1 MKMSAEMISGMQ
13 QVVDSM
19 EYAVKMR
26 SQARAERRAEEAEQ
40 EKKAFMEK
48 LRQAEATKTE
58 LDSQASKA
66 KGTQDAVV
74 RDQLM
79 GLMMAGF

>member
-1 MKMSAEMISGMQ
+1 MVTTMISEMQ
-13 QVVDSM
+13 QVVDSI
-19 EYAVKMR
+19 EYAGKMR

-40 EKKAFMEK
+40 EKKDFLEK
-48 LRQAEATKTE
+48 LRLAEATKTE

-79 GLMMAGF
+79 GLLMAGF

>member
-1 MKMSAEMISGMQ
+1 MSAEMISGMQ

-79 GLMMAGF
+79 GQIGRAHV

>member
-1 MKMSAEMISGMQ
+1 MSAEMISGMQ

-79 GLMMAGF
+79 GLMMAGL

>member
-1 MKMSAEMISGMQ
+1 MVTTMISEMQ
-13 QVVDSM
+13 KVVDSM

-26 SQARAERRAEEAEQ
+26 GQARAERRSEEAEQ
-40 EKKAFMEK
+40 EKKAFLEK
-48 LRQAEATKTE
+48 LRLAEATKTE

-66 KGTQDAVV
+66 KGAQDAVV

-79 GLMMAGF
+79 GFLMAGF

>member
-1 MKMSAEMISGMQ
+1 MVTTMISEMQ

-19 EYAVKMR
+19 QYAEKMR

-40 EKKAFMEK
+40 EKIDFLEK
-48 LRQAEATKTE
+48 LRLAEATKTE

-79 GLMMAGF
+79 GLLMAGF

>member
-1 MKMSAEMISGMQ
+1 MYDTMITGMQ
-13 QVVDSM
+13 QAVDSM

-26 SQARAERRAEEAEQ
+26 SQARAERRAEEAEA
-40 EKKAFMEK
+40 EKKAFLEK
-48 LRQAEATKTE
+48 LQLAEATKTE

-66 KGTQDAVV
+66 KGAQDAVV

-79 GLMMAGF
+79 GLLMAGF

>member
-1 MKMSAEMISGMQ
+1 MSAEMISGLQ

>member
-1 MKMSAEMISGMQ
+1 MSAEMISGMQ

-79 GLMMAGF
+79 GLMRAGF

>member
-1 MKMSAEMISGMQ
+1 MSAEMISGMQ
-13 QVVDSM
+13 QVVASM

>member
-1 MKMSAEMISGMQ
+1 MNTAIISEMQ

-40 EKKAFMEK
+40 EKKAFLEK
-48 LRQAEATKTE
+48 LRLAEVTKTE
-58 LDSQASKA
+58 LDSQKSKA
-66 KGTQDAVV
+66 KGAQDAVV

-79 GLMMAGF
+79 GFLMAGF

>member
-1 MKMSAEMISGMQ
+1 MVTTMISEMQ

-40 EKKAFMEK
+40 EKIDFLE
-48 LRQAEATKTE
+48 
-58 LDSQASKA
+58 
-66 KGTQDAVV
+66 
-74 RDQLM
+74 
-79 GLMMAGF
+79 

>member
-1 MKMSAEMISGMQ
+1 MNTAIISEMQ

-26 SQARAERRAEEAEQ
+26 SQAKAERRAEEAEQ
-40 EKKAFMEK
+40 EKKAFLEK
-48 LRQAEATKTE
+48 LRLAEATKTE

-79 GLMMAGF
+79 GLLMAGF

>member
-66 KGTQDAVV
+66 KGTQDAIV

>member
-1 MKMSAEMISGMQ
+1 MVKTMTSEMQ

-19 EYAVKMR
+19 EYAVRMR
-26 SQARAERRAEEAEQ
+26 SQARAERRAEEA
-40 EKKAFMEK
+40 FLEK
-48 LRQAEATKTE
+48 LRLAETTKTE

-66 KGTQDAVV
+66 KGEQDAVV

-79 GLMMAGF
+79 GFLMAGFN

>member
-1 MKMSAEMISGMQ
+1 MSAEMISGMQ

-79 GLMMAGF
+79 GLMMAGV

>member
-1 MKMSAEMISGMQ
+1 MSAEMISGMQ

>member
-1 MKMSAEMISGMQ
+1 MSAEMISGMQ
-13 QVVDSM
+13 QVVDYI

>member
-1 MKMSAEMISGMQ
+1 MVTTMISEMQ

-40 EKKAFMEK
+40 EKKDFLEK
-48 LRQAEATKTE
+48 LRLAEATKTE

-66 KGTQDAVV
+66 KGTQVAI
-74 RDQLM
+74 L
-79 GLMMAGF
+79 L